1 MITKFVEWD
10 DEPQEFVRK
19 SVDYVIN
26 HRGFVINTHTGKTV
40 SEDFIHLSLE
50 SGDVMN
56 IDRIIEVLIDEMP
69 PLNTVQK
76 CAIDKAVWY
85 LKHNQQVK

>member
-1 MITKFVEWD
+1 MKTKFVEWD
-10 DEPQEFVRK
+10 DETQEFVRK
-19 SVDYVIN
+19 SVDYVVN

-40 SEDFIHLSLE
+40 NEDFIYLLLE

-56 IDRIIEVLIDEMP
+56 IDRIVEVLLNEMP

-76 CAIDKAVWY
+76 CAVDKAVWY
-85 LKHNQQVK
+85 LEHNQRV

>member
-26 HRGFVINTHTGKTV
+26 HRGFVFNTYTGKTV
-40 SEDFIHLSLE
+40 SEDFIHLLLE

-56 IDRIIEVLIDEMP
+56 IDRIIEVLLNEMP

-76 CAIDKAVWY
+76 CAIDRAVWF
-85 LKHNQQVK
+85 LEHNQ